1 MTSGEKMIKL
11 NEKESTQKAFS
22 NYALTENDK
31 KVIAVLDRNARL
43 SNEKIG
49 KEVGLTRQTVAKIIK
64 KLEDEKIIYTYKA
77 IMDYGRLGYSH
88 FLLLIKVK
96 SSYGLED
103 IIEASR
109 KIDLTEIGVV
119 IFYCGYFNG
128 EYDFALLFGANDLSH
143 AFSVVNILKHFS
155 RESIQEIKL
164 QEAVVDLAV
173 RNVSNPK
180 AMDKMRLL
188 FPNSNTYK

>member
-1 MTSGEKMIKL
+1 MIKL
-11 NEKESTQKAFS
+11 NEKESTQKTFS
-22 NYALTENDK
+22 NYALTENDR

-128 EYDFALLFGANDLSH
+128 EYDFALLFGANNLSH
-143 AFSVVNILKHFS
+143 AFSVVNIIKRFS
-155 RESIQEIKL
+155 SDSIQEIKL
-164 QEAVVDLAV
+164 QEAVVDLAF
-173 RNVSNPK
+173 RNVPNPE
-180 AMDKMRLL
+180 AMSKMGLL
-188 FPNSNTYK
+188 FPNRNIHK

>member
-1 MTSGEKMIKL
+1 MIKL
-11 NEKESTQKAFS
+11 NEKESTQKTFS
-22 NYALTENDK
+22 NYVLTENDK

-64 KLEDEKIIYTYKA
+64 KLEDEKIVCAYKA
-77 IMDYGRLGYSH
+77 IFDYGRLGYSH
-88 FLLLIKVK
+88 FLLLVKVK

-103 IIEASR
+103 IIEASG
-109 KIDLTEIGVV
+109 KMDLTEMGVV

-128 EYDFALLFGANDLSH
+128 EYDFALLFGANNLSH
-143 AFSVVNILKHFS
+143 AFSVVNIVKRFS
-155 RESIQEIKL
+155 GDNIQEIKL
-164 QEAVVDLAV
+164 QEAVVDLAF
-173 RNVSNPK
+173 RNISSPE

-188 FPNSNTYK
+188 FPNRNIYK